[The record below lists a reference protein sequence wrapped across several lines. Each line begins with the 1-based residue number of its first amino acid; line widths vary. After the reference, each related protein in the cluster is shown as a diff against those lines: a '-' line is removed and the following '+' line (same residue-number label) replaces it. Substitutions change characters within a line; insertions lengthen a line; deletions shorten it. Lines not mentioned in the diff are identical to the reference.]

1 MQCTRCVHACLKFG
15 SRSPL
20 KATPPAF
27 SRMLPGVLLL
37 RSCEPVARLLSVAP
51 CCAVL
56 GWAVLSGRAV
66 QRAVQRAV
74 PRFSNYFRSYV
85 RCCFVSPVGFDA
97 EAPCSVPQPATK
109 QLLLSIEVS
118 SPDDMF
124 GGASQH
130 NRNISEN
137 ERSELMRAP
146 TAERVCVDRFQ
157 RSSISDA
164 KPPCN
169 VQVRARPGFPVSE
182 GTFRV

>member
-1 MQCTRCVHACLKFG
+1 
-15 SRSPL
+15 
-20 KATPPAF
+20 
-27 SRMLPGVLLL
+27 MLG
-37 RSCEPVARLLSVAP
+37 C
-51 CCAVL
+51 
-56 GWAVLSGRAV
+56 AVLSGRAV

-130 NRNISEN
+130 NRTITEN
-137 ERSELMRAP
+137 E
-146 TAERVCVDRFQ
+146 
-157 RSSISDA
+157 
-164 KPPCN
+164 
-169 VQVRARPGFPVSE
+169 
-182 GTFRV
+182 